1 MIAGDLG
8 VKMSVWFLSVCGL
21 PGRPGFT
28 ERELCDGVKI
38 DVCSFLGLTFAAVC
52 VFACLVE
59 GKQME
64 LDTNWLGGV
73 GELWG
78 VNEWG

>member
-1 MIAGDLG
+1 
-8 VKMSVWFLSVCGL
+8 MSNVLNYG
-21 PGRPGFT
+21 
-28 ERELCDGVKI
+28 ELNI
-38 DVCSFLGLTFAAVC
+38 C

-78 VNEWG
+78 ANEWD

>member
-8 VKMSVWFLSVCGL
+8 VKMSVWFLSMRGL

-28 ERELCDGVKI
+28 ENELCDGGKI
-38 DVCSFLGLTFAAVC
+38 DTCSFLGLTFAAVC

-59 GKQME
+59 GKRME
-64 LDTNWLGGV
+64 LDGNWLGGG

-78 VNEWG
+78 ANEWG

>member
-8 VKMSVWFLSVCGL
+8 VRMSVWFLSVRGL

-28 ERELCDGVKI
+28 EGELCDGGKI
-38 DVCSFLGLTFAAVC
+38 DACSFLGLRFAAVC
-52 VFACLVE
+52 VFVCLVE
-59 GKQME
+59 GKRIE
-64 LDTNWLGGV
+64 LDGNWLGGG

-78 VNEWG
+78 ANEWG